1 MDAETL
7 KLALGGIA
15 AVLVLWFVVK
25 QAARFLGWVETSE
38 IARQAAE
45 AKEAAE
51 RKRAARAAAAPTVA
65 SPSIAPQGIPPHHV
79 AAIAA
84 AVAACG
90 YRVAHIADPHTGG
103 AWAAEGRWLQQTSH
117 NPH

>member
-1 MDAETL
+1 MDSQTL

-15 AVLVLWFVVK
+15 AAVVLWFAAK
-25 QAARFLGWVETSE
+25 QLARFLGWVEASE

-45 AKEAAE
+45 AAE
-51 RKRAARAAAAPTVA
+51 RRKPAPQAAPA
-65 SPSIAPQGIPPHHV
+65 IAPQDGIPAHHV

-90 YRVAHIADPHTGG
+90 YRVAHIADARTGS
-103 AWAAEGRWLQQTSH
+103 AWSAEGRWLQQTSH
-117 NPH
+117 TTH

>member
-1 MDAETL
+1 MDTESL
-7 KLALGGIA
+7 KLALGGIVA
-15 AVLVLWFVVK
+15 AFALWFALK
-25 QAARFLGWVETSE
+25 QVLRFLGWVEKSE

-45 AKEAAE
+45 AAEAAE
-51 RKRAARAAAAPTVA
+51 RKKAARSAAAPVVE
-65 SPSIAPQGIPPHHV
+65 PQGIPPHHV

-90 YRVAHIADPHTGG
+90 YRVAHIADPRTGG

>member
-1 MDAETL
+1 MDTETL

-15 AVLVLWFVVK
+15 AAVILWLAVK
-25 QAARFLGWVETSE
+25 QVARFLGWVQKSE
-38 IARQAAE
+38 IARQAEE
-45 AKEAAE
+45 AAEAAE
-51 RKRAARAAAAPTVA
+51 RKRARAKAAAAPAVA
-65 SPSIAPQGIPPHHV
+65 PKGIPPHHV